1 MHHLLIASGAAVLT
15 VLKYWA
21 GTRNPGSRLI
31 PLYAS
36 YVAPHEIVR
45 GREGI
50 LKHGQGRNE
59 DLSLFICVFG
69 EAEKV
74 REGKVYMMGS
84 DHSGVW
90 KGRTAQSG
98 RAKLGFIRLWK
109 VSQWKATSHTCMLY
123 LETQFATASNP
134 AERVSRSQ

>member
-74 REGKVYMMGS
+74 RTVVGRLGRKLLLGVLSISLAHLS
-84 DHSGVW
+84 DPPPPQQIHSNL
-90 KGRTAQSG
+90 A
-98 RAKLGFIRLWK
+98 
-109 VSQWKATSHTCMLY
+109 
-123 LETQFATASNP
+123 
-134 AERVSRSQ
+134 